1 MASCFWNIKYSVFTF
16 FWKVGIFHLLGLVR
30 TLMICWIFSI
40 LSTFTLRYCTCTL
53 IHRTPRNM
61 HIYNDTHINEKEN
74 CRRDHNSNSFFFF
87 KNFSFFNP
95 YNTCWQ
101 LNDINIMKNM
111 AIWKLTYNQKPLQKS
126 HYWIHYLCTVWRFPI
141 GVHSIQIL
149 HQKFSSTCPCKSLYK
164 DNLFWFFMQLNN
176 GTWQFEA

>member
-1 MASCFWNIKYSVFTF
+1 MAF
-16 FWKVGIFHLLGLVR
+16 
-30 TLMICWIFSI
+30 
-40 LSTFTLRYCTCTL
+40 STFTVWSERRWFVEFLVFCQLLHWDIVHVHWYTEHQEICTFIT
-53 IHRTPRNM
+53 IHILM
-61 HIYNDTHINEKEN
+61 KKEN

-95 YNTCWQ
+95 YNTYWQ

-141 GVHSIQIL
+141 RVHSIQIL
-149 HQKFSSTCPCKSLYK
+149 HHKFSSTCPCKSLYK
-164 DNLFWFFMQLNN
+164 DNLFLFFMQLNN
-176 GTWQFEA
+176 GTWQFES